1 MDRAIGVQRRD
12 LTGNCSGR
20 DKKLC
25 LFLFVPLTSF
35 SALLFGGLIGFLW
48 LATVPL
54 TSGTVA
60 QIFGARY
67 LSMLYGIV
75 FFSLVEE
82 FRERCAPTKP

>member
-35 SALLFGGLIGFLW
+35 SASLFGGLIGFLW

-54 TSGTVA
+54 TSGT
-60 QIFGARY
+60 GRRY
-67 LSMLYGIV
+67 SGYATCQGCTGLS
-75 FFSLVEE
+75 FSVW
-82 FRERCAPTKP
+82 